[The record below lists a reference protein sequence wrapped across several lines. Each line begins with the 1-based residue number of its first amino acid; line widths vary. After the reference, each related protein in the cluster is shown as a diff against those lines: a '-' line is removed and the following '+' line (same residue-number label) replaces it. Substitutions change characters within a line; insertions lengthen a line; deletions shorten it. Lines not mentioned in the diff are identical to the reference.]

1 LWSWWCVAGRGSLL
15 VHKACF
21 APDVSNDVVQHVDST
36 TMILGEAGG
45 WNEAWGGF
53 SELL

>member
-1 LWSWWCVAGRGSLL
+1 VVVCCWQRYSL

-21 APDVSNDVVQHVDST
+21 APDVSNDVVPHVDST
-36 TMILGEAGG
+36 TMSLGGLGAGG
-45 WNEAWGGF
+45 WNEVWDEY